1 METFPRSV
9 GRGSVDLPRNNERPN
24 GRKQGADRDMTRRV
38 EGKVALVTGAANGI
52 GRSAALV
59 LAREGAKIAATD
71 LQDEKGASLLR
82 ELSAMGCECEYYHH
96 DVTRE
101 EDWQSVVAQTRARF
115 GRLDVLVNN
124 AGIGLSSSVVDM
136 AFADWKRQMA
146 VNLDG
151 VFLGVKY
158 SLPLMREGG
167 GGSIINVSSI
177 AGIKA
182 SPNLSGYCATKG
194 GVRLF
199 TKSVALECAAA
210 RDGVRV
216 NSLHPGITETAIW
229 DTLIGTVED
238 GSNGGKERWPTL
250 DKLTER
256 AVPLGYKAAPDDI
269 ANGVLWLA
277 SDESRYVTGTE
288 LVIDGGRSIG

>member
-1 METFPRSV
+1 MLRDNEKPDGRSGV
-9 GRGSVDLPRNNERPN
+9 SEPERA
-24 GRKQGADRDMTRRV
+24 GRRV

-52 GRSAALV
+52 GRGAAIL
-59 LAREGAKIAATD
+59 LAREGARIVATD
-71 LQDEKGASLLR
+71 LQEQQGLALLR
-82 ELSAMGCECEYYHH
+82 ELREGGCDGEFFRH
-96 DVTRE
+96 DVTS
-101 EDWQSVVAQTRARF
+101 EDDWRSVIARTLARF

-124 AGIGLSSSVVDM
+124 AGIGLSGPVVDM
-136 AFADWKRQMA
+136 SLTDWRRQVA

-151 VFLGVKY
+151 VFLGVKH

-182 SPNLSGYCATKG
+182 SPNASGYCATKG
-194 GVRLF
+194 GVRMF

-210 RDGVRV
+210 KDGVRV

-229 DTLIGTVED
+229 DTLIGTAAE
-238 GSNGGKERWPTL
+238 GSNAGPPRGPTL
-250 DKLTER
+250 DKFAAR
-256 AVPLGYKAAPDDI
+256 AVPLGFKAMPEDI
-269 ANGVLWLA
+269 ANGILWLA